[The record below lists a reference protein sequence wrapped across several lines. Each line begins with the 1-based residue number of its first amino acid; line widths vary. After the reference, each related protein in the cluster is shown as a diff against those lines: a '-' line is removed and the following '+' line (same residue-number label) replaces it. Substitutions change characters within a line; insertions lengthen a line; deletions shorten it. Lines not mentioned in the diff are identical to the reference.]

1 MARIARSETGI
12 ARADLFAKID
22 IAVSQG
28 ADALTVQKMICDDA
42 NEFAVAAST
51 RDAFGGRRMGVI
63 LDAMMAEQKGRC
75 FFCTEVFWSVGDEDT
90 PEANGTVPNVFL
102 LVPSQLW
109 ADVEVSGYS
118 AHESAYVPGNMVAA
132 CTLCTNDRDRATEAN
147 GSPVCVGIDSLH
159 PNQIAKILLTLPKGV
174 KKGAINHESA
184 RIAQRRL
191 IRSNQVGF

>member
-1 MARIARSETGI
+1 MARIARTEAGI
-12 ARADLFAKID
+12 ARADLLAKID
-22 IAVSQG
+22 IAQAQG
-28 ADALTVQKMICDDA
+28 ATPAQVQAIITDDA
-42 NEFAVAAST
+42 NEFAVAACT

-63 LDAMMAEQKGRC
+63 LDAMIEAQNGRC
-75 FFCTEVFWSVGDEDT
+75 FFCTETFWAIGDEAT
-90 PEANGTVPNVFL
+90 PEANGTVPNAFL

-147 GSPVCVGIDSLH
+147 GEPVCVGIDSLH
-159 PNQIAKILLTLPKGV
+159 PNQIAKILLSFPKGV

-184 RIAQRRL
+184 RIAKRRA
-191 IRSNQVGF
+191 IRIAQVGF